1 MLIRINT
8 SPSQHPHAAAGTH
21 DAPPTHLAVNPQ
33 LMTTPNAQNCSTH
46 HNSMNLALDLAAK
59 TGGLAL
65 HLGAE
70 GRHLVSN
77 LSTPDYGQKVIF
89 DRTATNPLNNLLH
102 TFLS

>member
-1 MLIRINT
+1 
-8 SPSQHPHAAAGTH
+8 
-21 DAPPTHLAVNPQ
+21 
-33 LMTTPNAQNCSTH
+33 
-46 HNSMNLALDLAAK
+46 MNLALDLAAK